1 MRVNTDLI
9 DLEYITTREEL
20 DALLLELEGRPLL
33 AMDYETYAD
42 VETWG
47 PQASALDPHTLVAR
61 LLQINWPGNAIPY
74 VIDLRALDWPTEIR
88 DIWLD
93 SSVRKVCFNARFEAL
108 VTQATWGVWP
118 DNIYCAMV
126 LFQQIG
132 AATGF
137 KAGRTRGYSYGSLVR
152 DILDTPLN
160 KELASSDWS
169 GELTPA
175 QLQYAALDVGAP
187 RNSNYTSLLLEAYTL
202 LRNELLY
209 TYEMPQVEDIDQAA
223 FMEIARMEWN
233 GLPINMNVM
242 RSFLSTAQSE
252 LDSYKLRM
260 SAHFDFSVDQV
271 VDWNSGAPEVTL
283 VVPDKITVLLNNP
296 TALVSR
302 IQKLL
307 PVELDNLQQKTLET
321 VLREL
326 DSEDDEDGATS
337 EEGIRDLG
345 IQIISDLL
353 RYKKL
358 TKMVS
363 TNWAALIN
371 PRTGNV
377 HARYQTIGT
386 STGRMSSSS
395 SGDTNKFNAQQISN
409 VELIVDIEEDSLFE
423 DN

>member
-9 DLEYITTREEL
+9 DLEYITTRKEL

-74 VIDLRALDWPTEIR
+74 VVDLRGLDWPSEIG

-175 QLQYAALDVGAP
+175 QLQYATLNVGSP
-187 RNSNYTSLLLEAYTL
+187 RNSN
-202 LRNELLY
+202 
-209 TYEMPQVEDIDQAA
+209 
-223 FMEIARMEWN
+223 
-233 GLPINMNVM
+233 
-242 RSFLSTAQSE
+242 
-252 LDSYKLRM
+252 
-260 SAHFDFSVDQV
+260 
-271 VDWNSGAPEVTL
+271 
-283 VVPDKITVLLNNP
+283 
-296 TALVSR
+296 
-302 IQKLL
+302 
-307 PVELDNLQQKTLET
+307 
-321 VLREL
+321 
-326 DSEDDEDGATS
+326 
-337 EEGIRDLG
+337 
-345 IQIISDLL
+345 
-353 RYKKL
+353 
-358 TKMVS
+358 
-363 TNWAALIN
+363 
-371 PRTGNV
+371 
-377 HARYQTIGT
+377 
-386 STGRMSSSS
+386 
-395 SGDTNKFNAQQISN
+395 
-409 VELIVDIEEDSLFE
+409 
-423 DN
+423 

>member
-1 MRVNTDLI
+1 M
-9 DLEYITTREEL
+9 
-20 DALLLELEGRPLL
+20 
-33 AMDYETYAD
+33 
-42 VETWG
+42 
-47 PQASALDPHTLVAR
+47 
-61 LLQINWPGNAIPY
+61 GN
-74 VIDLRALDWPTEIR
+74 
-88 DIWLD
+88 
-93 SSVRKVCFNARFEAL
+93 
-108 VTQATWGVWP
+108 
-118 DNIYCAMV
+118 
-126 LFQQIG
+126 
-132 AATGF
+132 
-137 KAGRTRGYSYGSLVR
+137 
-152 DILDTPLN
+152 
-160 KELASSDWS
+160 
-169 GELTPA
+169 
-175 QLQYAALDVGAP
+175 
-187 RNSNYTSLLLEAYTL
+187 
-202 LRNELLY
+202 
-209 TYEMPQVEDIDQAA
+209 
-223 FMEIARMEWN
+223 
-233 GLPINMNVM
+233 
-242 RSFLSTAQSE
+242 FLSTAQSE
-252 LDSYKLRM
+252 LDNYKLRM

-271 VDWNSGAPEVTL
+271 VDWNSGAPQVTL

-345 IQIISDLL
+345 IQVISDLL

-409 VELIVDIEEDSLFE
+409 VELMVNIEEDRLFE